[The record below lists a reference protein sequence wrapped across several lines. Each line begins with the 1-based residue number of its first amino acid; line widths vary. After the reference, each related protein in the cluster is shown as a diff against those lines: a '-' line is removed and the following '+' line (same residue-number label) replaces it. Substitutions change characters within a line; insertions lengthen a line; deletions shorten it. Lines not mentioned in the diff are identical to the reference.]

1 MKTNIEINEE
11 ALREIIRLGK
21 AKNKRQAINL
31 SIKNYLKLLAQLQI
45 LKLRGKV
52 KWEGD
57 LDQMRTS
64 KYL

>member
-31 SIKNYLKLLAQLQI
+31 SIKNYLKLLAQQQI

-57 LDQMRTS
+57 LDQMRMS